1 MTQWEKYIEYLKK
14 WAEEHKDEENAGM
27 SPASFDEWEENEDVA
42 DNKNRRIICKITWRI
57 QDIVDNFRDEYG
69 REPTQKE
76 IDAIYEC
83 YKAEECEDG
92 SISYG
97 WQYIYDAT
105 EEAMP
110 IDEEEEDDC

>member
-14 WAEEHKDEENAGM
+14 WAKEHSGEEYAGM
-27 SPASFDEWEENEDVA
+27 SPVCFDEWEENEDVN
-42 DNKNRRIICKITWRI
+42 DDENRRIICKITWRI

-76 IDAIYEC
+76 IDDIYEC

-92 SISYG
+92 SIGYG

-110 IDEEEEDDC
+110 IDEEEEDD